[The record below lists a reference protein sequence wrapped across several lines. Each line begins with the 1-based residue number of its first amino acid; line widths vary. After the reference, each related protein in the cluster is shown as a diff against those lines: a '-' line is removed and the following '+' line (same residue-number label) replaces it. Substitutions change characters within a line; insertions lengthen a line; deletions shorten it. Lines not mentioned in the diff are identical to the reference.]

1 MKSGYKVFWSK
12 AALSD
17 LQNIIDYLSENWTF
31 REIQNF
37 AKRLDKRVDLIALNP
52 KLFAKTSKRK
62 NVRRSVLTK
71 HTVIYYESNEAT
83 VTILSQ
89 FDSRQ
94 NPKRL
99 RF

>member
-1 MKSGYKVFWSK
+1 MKSGYKIFWSE

-17 LQNIIDYLSENWTF
+17 LQNIIDYLSENWTS

-71 HTVIYYESNEAT
+71 HTVIYYESDEAT
-83 VTILSQ
+83 VTILSL

-94 NPKRL
+94 NPKKL
-99 RF
+99 KF